1 LGEPDMRRLRRY
13 LLAGL
18 AVVLPTALTA
28 YVLWFLFV
36 KLDAILGTFIRKKA
50 GVTIPGIGLA
60 AVIIIVLLAG
70 ALATNLIGRKMIR
83 GGQRVLE
90 AIPLFNRV
98 YVAVRQISDAFLS
111 DQSTVFRRVVLIE
124 FPRPGLYSLCFV
136 TSEDVGEFDK
146 KIGKKAMNV
155 FLPTT
160 PNPTT
165 GFMLVVSASDVIP
178 LNLTVE
184 EGLKMVISGGAVVPE
199 SMRRAREAPA
209 GEAKEAR

>member
-1 LGEPDMRRLRRY
+1 MRRLRRY